1 MGDGHNKIIF
11 NPGAIPDSRFY
22 TLADTIVAFENSWT
36 AWSEQVLG
44 WIGAEWYNKTAVV
57 VHDFNGTVADQEAF
71 ADELKGDGLGSLFI
85 STQSNYNETSAL
97 WTQFCEAMSGGC

>member
-1 MGDGHNKIIF
+1 M
-11 NPGAIPDSRFY
+11 
-22 TLADTIVAFENSWT
+22 AFENSWA

-44 WIGAEWYNKTAVV
+44 WIGTEWYNKTAAV

-85 STQSNYNETSAL
+85 STQSSYNETSAL
-97 WTQFCEAMSGGC
+97 WAQFCEGMSGGC